1 MLLTLHAGHTMVA
14 LPPLWK
20 TDQEMG
26 QGTGVARG
34 AQEFGEALYSK
45 HAVSA

>member
-1 MLLTLHAGHTMVA
+1 MLLTPHAGHTMVA

-26 QGTGVARG
+26 QGTGVAGG
-34 AQEFGEALYSK
+34 AQEFGEALCRK